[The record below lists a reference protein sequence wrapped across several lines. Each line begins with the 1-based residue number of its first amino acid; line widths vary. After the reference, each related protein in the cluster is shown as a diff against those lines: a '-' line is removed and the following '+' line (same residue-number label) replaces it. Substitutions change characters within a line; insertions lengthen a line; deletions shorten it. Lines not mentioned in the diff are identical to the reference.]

1 MLDLLGVNPFVTPRG
16 AIIRN
21 EGGQGIE
28 RAVTVVRAVGTGGE
42 QEAQNEDHAREKLV
56 YQ

>member
-1 MLDLLGVNPFVTPRG
+1 MDLLGVNPFVTPRG